1 MGLVQYKAFGL
12 LALDSCSLLVFSP
25 SFASFRVLGFL
36 IWLSNGRL
44 ESQSVCLYIAQD
56 AWNRKVLR
64 WKCLDKPNRCE
75 YHTNPGPKLYF
86 FFSDYVCRRCELSTS
101 GDTFQHQDYL
111 KDWIPCVDISVRSS
125 LPARDVCR
133 AYALVTGSRFL
144 CIRETLRRRFE
155 RLGRLLRY
163 FFKSPSG
170 KL

>member
-125 LPARDVCR
+125 LPARDVC
-133 AYALVTGSRFL
+133 LVSFGHGFQISLHQRNTK
-144 CIRETLRRRFE
+144 ETLRT
-155 RLGRLLRY
+155 LGP
-163 FFKSPSG
+163 PST
-170 KL
+170 LFL